1 MAESIEN
8 LVRTALEAYQQ
19 GGTETMLELADPE
32 VEIHIAPSLVN
43 PGTTTGPDQARS
55 MTRDWEEAWGDVRY
69 EIEEFRELGDGRAV
83 ARVHTFA
90 EGSFS
95 GVKVDMRQ
103 GWLWEVRDGR
113 FTRWHLYP
121 NVEAALEAA
130 RALEE
135 GRVQG

>member
-1 MAESIEN
+1 MSDD
-8 LVRTALEAYQQ
+8 EAV
-19 GGTETMLELADPE
+19 TTPSFEL
-32 VEIHIAPSLVN
+32 
-43 PGTTTGPDQARS
+43 GPDQ
-55 MTRDWEEAWGDVRY
+55 V
-69 EIEEFRELGDGRAV
+69 ELQKW
-83 ARVHTFA
+83 VHTFA